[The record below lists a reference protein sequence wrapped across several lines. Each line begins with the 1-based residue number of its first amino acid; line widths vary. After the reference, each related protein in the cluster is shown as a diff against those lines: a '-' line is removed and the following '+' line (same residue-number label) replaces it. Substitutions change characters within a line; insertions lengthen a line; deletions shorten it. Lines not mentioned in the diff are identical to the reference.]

1 MFTTTPREHRRRGL
15 AIVGVALTSALA
27 LPLVA
32 SPVEAA
38 SSVSA
43 PASVT
48 APATTDRD
56 QDRLSD
62 RVRILCERVPF
73 LLRRA
78 QNLLDRIQGGED
90 VVGSLAWL
98 DARIERARAAGRDDL
113 VVVLTN
119 RREIRAGLIPVLQ
132 RHIARLTQILERCK
146 QLQDGR

>member
-1 MFTTTPREHRRRGL
+1 MFTTTPRGHRTRGL
-15 AIVGVALTSALA
+15 AVVGVALTTALA

-38 SSVSA
+38 ASVSA
-43 PASVT
+43 T
-48 APATTDRD
+48 APSATDRD
-56 QDRLSD
+56 QDRLAD
-62 RVRILCERVPF
+62 RVHILCERVPF

-119 RREIRAGLIPVLQ
+119 RREIRAGLIPVLE
-132 RHIARLTQILERCK
+132 RHIARLTQILERCN